1 MLPNDKHWL
10 PDVVAIMTLHREP
23 PPSPRADLEP
33 PRLSHPA
40 LAALLARWQ
49 AYAGTRPMPERGDLD
64 FLNLKPWR
72 GHLLLIDVFSH
83 GRQFQTAPSVGNLS
97 DPGPAAA
104 AVIASRA
111 SVDAV
116 YERVVADR
124 YPVVAEIPPR
134 DDTKT
139 PSIEA
144 LILPLAGPSG
154 LVAALLVGAYQR
166 WELGD

>member
-1 MLPNDKHWL
+1 MS
-10 PDVVAIMTLHREP
+10 VHRQP
-23 PPSPRADLEP
+23 PPSPRADLQP

-72 GHLLLIDVFSH
+72 GHLLVIDVFSH

-97 DPGPAAA
+97 DPGPAVA

-111 SVDAV
+111 AMDRA
-116 YERVVADR
+116 YEQVVTNR
-124 YPVVAEIPPR
+124 YPAATEIPPR

-139 PSIEA
+139 PSIEV
-144 LILPLAGPSG
+144 LVLPLAGPGG

-166 WELGD
+166 WEINA

>member
-1 MLPNDKHWL
+1 
-10 PDVVAIMTLHREP
+10 MTVHRQP
-23 PPSPRADLEP
+23 PPSPRDALKL

-72 GHLLLIDVFSH
+72 GHLLLVDVFSH
-83 GRQFQTAPSVGNLS
+83 GRQFQTAPSVGS
-97 DPGPAAA
+97 VSEPGPAVA
-104 AVIASRA
+104 AVIASRVT
-111 SVDAV
+111 VDGV
-116 YERVVADR
+116 YERVVTNR
-124 YPVVAEIPPR
+124 YPASTEIPPR

-139 PSIEA
+139 PSIEV
-144 LILPLAGPSG
+144 LVLPLAGAGG

-166 WELGD
+166 WDVRA